1 MRFERAAPPGI
12 GMPAPGI
19 VGRGAARAPDL
30 GGRQRHSASTD
41 TIKPFLAHPQ
51 EREPARSMGF
61 SGLPVRTM
69 QPAGQRHTQ
78 AIQQAIQ
85 QASADASVPAPMPT
99 CPHAATSEG
108 GTAGINGNPQAGWLP
123 AEQEGSA
130 QGQRAYQETWTSTE
144 IIRIMLDRGVLS
156 RVVAIANGKGGVGKT
171 SLATTLS
178 GLAAAAGYRILL
190 IDLDPQGNVGEDLGY
205 TGSGTGDDG
214 AGLVTALVAGS
225 PIAVTLPGIREN
237 VDVICGGERLD
248 DLAGLLLSRHR
259 RGVPVTDVLAAPL
272 ADLLDRSDYD
282 LVILDCPPGEP
293 NLQLLALGAARWL
306 VVPTRGD
313 AASLKGM
320 TRIAQRLVEARNH
333 NPDLEL
339 LGVVLFDIASS
350 ATPVSYTHLRA
361 HETDSYLVC

>member
-61 SGLPVRTM
+61 SGVPVRTM

-85 QASADASVPAPMPT
+85 QASADASVPDPMPT

-156 RVVAIANGKGGVGKT
+156 RVVAIANGKGGVG
-171 SLATTLS
+171 
-178 GLAAAAGYRILL
+178 
-190 IDLDPQGNVGEDLGY
+190 
-205 TGSGTGDDG
+205 
-214 AGLVTALVAGS
+214 
-225 PIAVTLPGIREN
+225 
-237 VDVICGGERLD
+237 
-248 DLAGLLLSRHR
+248 
-259 RGVPVTDVLAAPL
+259 
-272 ADLLDRSDYD
+272 
-282 LVILDCPPGEP
+282 
-293 NLQLLALGAARWL
+293 
-306 VVPTRGD
+306 
-313 AASLKGM
+313 
-320 TRIAQRLVEARNH
+320 
-333 NPDLEL
+333 
-339 LGVVLFDIASS
+339 
-350 ATPVSYTHLRA
+350 
-361 HETDSYLVC
+361 